1 MITLIRFTFTC
12 NCSIFARVSV
22 AKLSIPITVKL
33 LSRKPKFGKELSIVR
48 SKSLKSTLA
57 LTFSL
62 IDDLTLATILSLNS
76 NGTHTAAPSKTTMS
90 IAIVIKTFFSIL
102 VIWVLFDL
110 IIVYCLNE

>member
-1 MITLIRFTFTC
+1 M
-12 NCSIFARVSV
+12 
-22 AKLSIPITVKL
+22 
-33 LSRKPKFGKELSIVR
+33 
-48 SKSLKSTLA
+48 
-57 LTFSL
+57 
-62 IDDLTLATILSLNS
+62 SLNS